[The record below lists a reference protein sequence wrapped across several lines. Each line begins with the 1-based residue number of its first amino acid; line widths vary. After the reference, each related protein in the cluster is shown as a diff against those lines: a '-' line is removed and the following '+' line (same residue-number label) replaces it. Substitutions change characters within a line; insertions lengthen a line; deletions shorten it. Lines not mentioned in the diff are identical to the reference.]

1 MKIISKKSTITM
13 FLLAGLVAAV
23 NAQETTTVTT
33 PCGVYKIDNVKT
45 GSSNIVTTGN
55 STTTTT
61 TSSSNVSV
69 NSSTSNGVTKTKI
82 FVNGKL
88 YKEVSCKAEGKTTT
102 SISSPSSRLKPLKLP
117 KIDNSGFFS
126 SFPSFSNLFSSPFFN
141 F

>member
-1 MKIISKKSTITM
+1 MKIISKRLTLTM
-13 FLLAGLVAAV
+13 FLFAGLVTSI
-23 NAQETTTVTT
+23 NAQDATTVTT
-33 PCGVYKIDNVKT
+33 PCGVYQIDNVKT
-45 GSSNIVTTGN
+45 GSSNVVTSGN

-61 TSSSNVSV
+61 SSSSNVSV
-69 NSSTSNGVTKTKI
+69 NSSTSNGVTKTQI

-117 KIDNSGFFS
+117 KLDNSGFFS
-126 SFPSFSNLFSSPFFN
+126 SFPSFSSFFSSSLFN